1 MTNVPGADADA
12 IAIHNAFAKT
22 VQYSGEGLRVPDVGV
37 VLDGNAVVLAGYI
50 PLTSWTPSAAVI
62 SAVKSD
68 QPADPFQGAGSSA
81 RMVKFEILKS
91 ALPSVP
97 GKDDEI
103 VEVSGIDWSVI
114 DITDREDIGAWH
126 LIVERA
132 A

>member
-22 VQYSGEGLRVPDVGV
+22 VQYSGEGLRVSDVGV
-37 VLDGNAVVLAGYI
+37 LLAGKAIVLAGYR
-50 PLTSWTPSAAVI
+50 PLISWAPDAAVV

-68 QPADPFQGAGSSA
+68 QPADPFQGAGNSA
-81 RMVKFEILKS
+81 RMIKFEILKS
-91 ALPSVP
+91 VLPSIP
-97 GKDDEI
+97 AKDDEI

-114 DITDREDIGAWH
+114 DITDRDDIGAWD

-132 A
+132 S